1 MDKSCWFSWFLR
13 CQKIWV
19 WTSQVRRNF
28 LDVVWPYDKLWKCS
42 PDKFLSDAPTLVVI
56 RQLLKDPTY
65 FVKKVH
71 FTPQIKRPPLRTQ
84 IWSTCQNIKK
94 FKVVSRFLLWKKVFE
109 ESLHCRKVFVKN
121 DFQGKK
127 FVYSNERKLVWLF
140 VKKIEYGTIIIFVL
154 QKRLQEQKR
163 QQKAR
168 SVYSLHFC

>member
-1 MDKSCWFSWFLR
+1 MR
-13 CQKIWV
+13 
-19 WTSQVRRNF
+19 VRRNRTVKGAKQTPPNTP
-28 LDVVWPYDKLWKCS
+28 L
-42 PDKFLSDAPTLVVI
+42 A
-56 RQLLKDPTY
+56 LKELNT
-65 FVKKVH
+65 KKINFFIVGH
-71 FTPQIKRPPLRTQ
+71 LRTQ

-94 FKVVSRFLLWKKVFE
+94 FKVVSRFLLWKKKVFE